1 MVYGG
6 TTNQE
11 NTMDWSSIHQ
21 YLPFLLQGAEMTIYI
36 TLLSLIISTPLGLIF
51 AAAKMCPWKIISWP
65 IATIINIT
73 RGLPMIV
80 VLFYIYFVFPDIG
93 ITLTSF
99 QASVIGIAFCFSTYI
114 AEIFRAGIE
123 SVDRGQLEAARS
135 MGMSYGKAMR
145 RVVLPQAFHV
155 ALPPFSNTLVMML
168 KDSALAS
175 TIAVTE
181 MTRQG
186 QLIAASTFD
195 NTTVYTLVAL
205 LYLVLCLPLL
215 ALTKKLEK
223 RQMKG
228 A

>member
-1 MVYGG
+1 
-6 TTNQE
+6 
-11 NTMDWSSIHQ
+11 MDWSNVHT
-21 YLPFLLQGAEMTIYI
+21 YLPFLLKGAEMTVYLTVI
-36 TLLSLIISTPLGLIF
+36 SLVISTPLGLLW
-51 AAAKMCPWKIISWP
+51 AAGKMCPWRIIHWP
-65 IATIINIT
+65 VSVIINIT

-99 QASVIGIAFCFSTYI
+99 EASVIGIAFCYSTYI

-123 SVDRGQLEAARS
+123 AVDRGQLEAARS
-135 MGMSYGKAMR
+135 LGMGFRKAMC
-145 RVVLPQAFHV
+145 RVILPQAFHI
-155 ALPPFSNTLVMML
+155 ALPPYSNTLVMML

-181 MTRQG
+181 ITRQG

-205 LYLVLCLPLL
+205 LYLALSLPLM
-215 ALTKKLEK
+215 AMTKRLEA
-223 RQMKG
+223 RRVKG

>member
-1 MVYGG
+1 
-6 TTNQE
+6 
-11 NTMDWSSIHQ
+11 MDWSSIHQ
-21 YLPFLLQGAEMTIYI
+21 YLPFLLQGAEMTLYI